1 MISGILGIDLG
12 TSSVK
17 LIFTDGARTYKSG
30 ERYESADPEGWW
42 SALCRAARG
51 IPAERVRA
59 VGLSS
64 QVGTYVTS
72 GGECIGW
79 SEPVGR
85 AELDGILSEIPRE
98 EFEREISMPHP
109 LVASYPLPRLKYIKE
124 KHPDTGWVCMPK
136 DILCERLTGRRVTD
150 VFSWRGLANLREGH
164 YSEGLLKKL
173 SLSGI
178 ELPYLA
184 SPFDLAGGITEGSA
198 AETGLPKG
206 IPVYIGCNDFFSGL
220 IGMGIGKVGDMFDI
234 TGTSEHLGIVR
245 ADIPKEDGGLVCG
258 PYFFENVHYG
268 VTASGGCSFDLAA
281 SLCELSAID
290 AYASLERN
298 PPIFLPYLCGERA
311 PIWDSDSRGVY
322 FGLEKGC
329 RREELAYSAAEGVV
343 FSIYHI
349 YECMGRP
356 EAECM
361 ITAGGAGRDPMLN
374 KMKASLFGLPVM
386 AAAEKDSSALGA
398 VICAAVG
405 SGACAD
411 LREAMDSVCEYSETA
426 EPDEWLGE
434 RLLER
439 FEIYKRLYPALKNE
453 FQLLKGVRK

>member
-17 LIFTDGARTYKSG
+17 LIYSDGKRTYKSG
-30 ERYESADPEGWW
+30 KRYESADPDGWW
-42 SALCRAARG
+42 KAVCLAAKEIPMDG
-51 IPAERVRA
+51 IRA

-79 SEPVGR
+79 SEPVGSE
-85 AELDGILSEIPRE
+85 ELDGILSEVTRE

-109 LVASYPLPRLKYIKE
+109 MVISYPLPRLKYIKE
-124 KHPDTGWVCMPK
+124 KHPDTKWVCMPK
-136 DILCERLTGRRVTD
+136 DILCERLTGRRITD
-150 VFSWRGLANLREGH
+150 VYSWRGLADLCEGR
-164 YSEGLLKKL
+164 YSERLLKKL
-173 SLSGI
+173 SLDAI
-178 ELPYLA
+178 ELPALA
-184 SPFDLAGGITEGSA
+184 SPFDLAGAVTEGAA
-198 AETGLPKG
+198 AETGLTKG
-206 IPVYIGCNDFFSGL
+206 TPVYIGCNDFFSGL
-220 IGMGIGKVGDMFDI
+220 IGMGIGRVGDMFDI
-234 TGTSEHLGIVR
+234 TGTSEHLGVVR
-245 ADIPKEDGGLVCG
+245 TDIPGDGGGLVCG

-281 SLCELSAID
+281 ELCELSDID
-290 AYASLERN
+290 AHASLRRN
-298 PPIFLPYLCGERA
+298 PPIYLPYLCGERA
-311 PIWDSDSRGVY
+311 PIWDSDARGVY

-329 RREELAYSAAEGVV
+329 QREDLAYAAAEGVV

-361 ITAGGAGRDPMLN
+361 ITAGGAGKDPMLN
-374 KMKASLFGLPVM
+374 KMKASLFGLPVR
-386 AAAEKDSSALGA
+386 ATSEKDSSALGA

-405 SGACAD
+405 SGAYAD
-411 LREAMDSVCEYSETA
+411 LREAMDSVCEYSEIT
-426 EPDEWLGE
+426 EPDVWLRE
-434 RLLER
+434 RLFER
-439 FEIYKRLYPALKNE
+439 FRIYKRLYPTLKNE